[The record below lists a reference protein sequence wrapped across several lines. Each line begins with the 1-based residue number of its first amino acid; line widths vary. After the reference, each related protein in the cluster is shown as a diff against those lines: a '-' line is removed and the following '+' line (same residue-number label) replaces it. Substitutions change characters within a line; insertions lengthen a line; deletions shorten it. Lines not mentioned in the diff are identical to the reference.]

1 MRGFDFLIVLFSVL
15 LGLSLSRLLV
25 GLARV
30 VVDPERRIHW
40 LPLLWTIQLFAFQ
53 IALWWLIY
61 QRADQPTWTF
71 VHYLVLM
78 GYPVLLYFQ
87 GVLLYPEL
95 GPHDEGTLE
104 SFLSRRKWF
113 FAILFLIVHLDFTEN
128 WLAGDWTFDPLRFVI
143 ALLVSGAVCG
153 IAIWTRNRI
162 YHAVLVAVMLLNL
175 AMAVIQLLPTIG
187 GGGVSG

>member
-1 MRGFDFLIVLFSVL
+1 VRGFDFLIVLFSVL

-53 IALWWLIY
+53 VTLWWLIY

-78 GYPVLLYFQ
+78 AYPVLLYFQ

-95 GPHDEGTLE
+95 GPRDEGTLE
-104 SFLSRRKWF
+104 SFFSRRAWF
-113 FAILFLIVHLDFTEN
+113 FAILFLILHLDATEN
-128 WLAGDWTFDPLRFVI
+128 RLAGDWTFDLLRFVI

-153 IAIWTRNRI
+153 VAVWTRNLI
-162 YHAVLVAVMLLNL
+162 YHGVLVTVMLLYL
-175 AMAVIQLLPTIG
+175 AVSVIQLLPAIG

>member
-113 FAILFLIVHLDFTEN
+113 FAILFLIVHLDITEN